1 MTDVSRAVTAK
12 KKLPPGLKLT
22 LNIAPMAAF
31 FFALYKFDIFVATAA
46 LIIAT
51 LVSAIITYV
60 KIRRLPVE
68 LMVMLPFLIIFGGL
82 TLYLHDEQFIK
93 IKVTVVYVLFAAA
106 LLGGVMFGKS
116 FLGLFLEDAIALDDA
131 GWRILTIRWGL
142 FFLAMAG
149 LNEIV
154 RMTVDTQMWGYFK
167 VPGTPIITFIFAI
180 SQMRLIQKHALPDPE
195 LTTDTAQS

>member
-1 MTDVSRAVTAK
+1 MSDSPSQVKIK
-12 KKLPPGLKLT
+12 KKLTPGLKLV
-22 LNIAPMAAF
+22 LNFAPMAAF
-31 FFALYKFDIFVATAA
+31 FFALYKFDIFVATGA
-46 LIIAT
+46 LILAT

-60 KIRRLPVE
+60 KIHRLPVE

-93 IKVTVVYVLFAAA
+93 IKVTIVYVLFAAA
-106 LLGGVMFGKS
+106 LLGGLAFGKS
-116 FLGLFLEDAIALDDA
+116 FLGVFLEDAIALDEA

-154 RMTVDTQMWGYFK
+154 RMTLDTQMWGYFK
-167 VPGTPIITFIFAI
+167 VPGTPIITFLFAI
-180 SQMRLIQKHALPDPE
+180 SQMRLIQKHALPEAEPA
-195 LTTDTAQS
+195 TDTAKG